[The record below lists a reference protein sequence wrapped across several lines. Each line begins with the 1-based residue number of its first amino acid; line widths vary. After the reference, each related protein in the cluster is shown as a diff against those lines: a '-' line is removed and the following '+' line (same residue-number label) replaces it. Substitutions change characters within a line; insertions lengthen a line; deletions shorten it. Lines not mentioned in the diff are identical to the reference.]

1 MKQAQN
7 QHDQL
12 VLQTENTERQLRV
25 AIRQYLNQMETAMK
39 NFDAAGSGVETA
51 RKAYDIAAKS
61 YNLGRSTITELNDAQ
76 LALTQAQLAQSQAV
90 YNFIIAKANLEQ
102 TLGNDIDA

>member
-1 MKQAQN
+1 M
-7 QHDQL
+7 
-12 VLQTENTERQLRV
+12 
-25 AIRQYLNQMETAMK
+25 
-39 NFDAAGSGVETA
+39 ETA

-61 YNLGRSTITELNDAQ
+61 YNLGRSTITDLNDAQ

-90 YNFIIAKANLEQ
+90 YNFIVAKASLEQ